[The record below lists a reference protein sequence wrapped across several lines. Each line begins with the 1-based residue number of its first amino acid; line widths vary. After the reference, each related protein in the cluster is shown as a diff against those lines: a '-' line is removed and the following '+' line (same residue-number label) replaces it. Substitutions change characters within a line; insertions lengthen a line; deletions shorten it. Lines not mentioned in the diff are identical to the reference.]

1 MIPRTMCKAENAT
14 PAYLRAV
21 MPSTLKAK
29 NAQFFK
35 PSQDIVKTLVYLAV
49 SVYPAKNADKL
60 VIVRKDGS
68 VVMNATVYAGFE
80 DNTYTT
86 LKCDTAVSQ
95 ALSVMGDIDLT
106 TEGTTE
112 FEDFEPF
119 KVGFVAIKA
128 KMGKKEY
135 DYWAFDPKD

>member
-1 MIPRTMCKAENAT
+1 MMCKAENAT

-21 MPSTLKAK
+21 MPSTLKAN

-35 PSQDIVKTLVYLAV
+35 PSADVVKTLNYLAV

-68 VVMNATVYAGFE
+68 VVMNATVYAGFD

-112 FEDFEPF
+112 FTDFEPF
-119 KVGFVAIKA
+119 KVGFVSIKA

-135 DYWAFDPKD
+135 DYYAFDPKD

>member
-21 MPSTLKAK
+21 MPPTLKAK
-29 NAQFFK
+29 NTQFFK

-119 KVGFVAIKA
+119 KVGFVVIKA

-135 DYWAFDPKD
+135 DYWAFDPKE

>member
-1 MIPRTMCKAENAT
+1 MMCKAENAT

-21 MPSTLKAK
+21 MPATLKAN

-35 PSQDIVKTLVYLAV
+35 PSADVVKTLNYLAV

-68 VVMNATVYAGFE
+68 VVMNATVYAGFD

-95 ALSVMGDIDLT
+95 ALSVIGDIDLT

-112 FEDFEPF
+112 FTDFEPF
-119 KVGFVAIKA
+119 KVGFVSIKA

-135 DYWAFDPKD
+135 DYYAFDPKD